1 MSICFGLLSATL
13 ASREQDS
20 ATVVGSRKGLP
31 LRLHLFSGT
40 QKAIF
45 LGKDNKFYMA
55 EGGSESKVT
64 EITHGRNPWELG
76 AERKS
81 DLNEVQLSGSNDEA
95 ANCRGGRRDGM
106 ICLFEILCF
115 KDNCS
120 I

>member
-1 MSICFGLLSATL
+1 MQVGNKIQQQLLH
-13 ASREQDS
+13 
-20 ATVVGSRKGLP
+20 GSRKGLP

-45 LGKDNKFYMA
+45 LGEDNKFYMA
-55 EGGSESKVT
+55 EGGSKSKVT
-64 EITHGRNPWELG
+64 EIMHGGNPWELG

-81 DLNEVQLSGSNDEA
+81 DLNEVQLAGTNDEA
-95 ANCRGGRRDGM
+95 ANCKGGRRDGM
-106 ICLFEILCF
+106 MTLMTRPWIYLFEILCF